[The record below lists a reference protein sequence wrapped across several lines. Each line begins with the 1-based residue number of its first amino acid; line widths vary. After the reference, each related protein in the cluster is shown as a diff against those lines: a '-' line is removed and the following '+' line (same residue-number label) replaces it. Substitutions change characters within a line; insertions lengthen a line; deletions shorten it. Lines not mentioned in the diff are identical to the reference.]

1 MFQSIGVTIDF
12 GCRKR
17 DVRIEQVKERF
28 IRCPWDAVRALEE
41 WKPGIDMAQ
50 PSIAREPSMEEILA
64 SIRRIIESNETGPTG
79 AFSGQLPPVYD
90 DEDEAASEAA
100 FVAEPIS
107 PPARVPPAANQ
118 AFGARPAQDFSPI
131 SEGPMA
137 ERQES
142 SAEKTMSLADVAARV
157 RAAADR
163 NAAMGPQAFA
173 AQAQRGA
180 AETGLPAAAAP
191 NVSQPSSVSSSD
203 RAAPQ
208 RPTDVRPLMAAVAA
222 AGVNEQP
229 ASFAAEDR
237 AAAAA
242 VESAPSA
249 ESRFDQLTL
258 RGAIE
263 TPLTAERFD
272 IAVLNPV
279 VETPTFDLAELQAKD
294 EADVEGGLSLN
305 LLSAAAGEQI
315 ARSFSELAE
324 VFDGVERRSIEDM
337 AAEML
342 RPMLQD
348 WLEDNLPTLVERL
361 VREEIER
368 VARGSRR

>member
-1 MFQSIGVTIDF
+1 
-12 GCRKR
+12 
-17 DVRIEQVKERF
+17 
-28 IRCPWDAVRALEE
+28 
-41 WKPGIDMAQ
+41 MAQ
-50 PSIAREPSMEEILA
+50 PSVAREPSMEEILA
-64 SIRRIIESNETGPTG
+64 SIRRIIESNETGPAG

-118 AFGARPAQDFSPI
+118 AFGSRPAQEFSPV
-131 SEGPMA
+131 SEKPMA
-137 ERQES
+137 EGQES
-142 SAEKTMSLADVAARV
+142 PAEKTMSLADVAARV

-173 AQAQRGA
+173 AQARSGA
-180 AETGLPAAAAP
+180 SETAPPAAAPAL
-191 NVSQPSSVSSSD
+191 SQPLSATSSE

-208 RPTDVRPLMAAVAA
+208 RPTDVRPLMAAAA
-222 AGVNEQP
+222 ASVSEQP
-229 ASFAAEDR
+229 ASSVSEQPVSFAAEDR

-242 VESAPSA
+242 IESAPSA
-249 ESRFDQLTL
+249 ENRFDQLSL

-263 TPLTAERFD
+263 TPLTADRFD
-272 IAVLNPV
+272 MAVLEPA
-279 VETPTFDLAELQAKD
+279 VEKHAFDLAKSQAED
-294 EADVEGGLSLN
+294 VADGEGGLSLN
-305 LLSAAAGEQI
+305 FLSAAAGAQI
-315 ARSFSELAE
+315 ARSFSELAQ

>member
-1 MFQSIGVTIDF
+1 
-12 GCRKR
+12 
-17 DVRIEQVKERF
+17 
-28 IRCPWDAVRALEE
+28 
-41 WKPGIDMAQ
+41 
-50 PSIAREPSMEEILA
+50 MEEILA
-64 SIRRIIESNETGPTG
+64 SIRRIIESNETGPAG

-118 AFGARPAQDFSPI
+118 AFGARPAQDFSPVAEKAMV
-131 SEGPMA
+131 EG
-137 ERQES
+137 QES

-180 AETGLPAAAAP
+180 AETAPSAAAP
-191 NVSQPSSVSSSD
+191 TVSQPLSVPSSE

-208 RPTDVRPLMAAVAA
+208 RPTDVRPLMAAAA
-222 AGVNEQP
+222 AASVSEQP
-229 ASFAAEDR
+229 VSFAAEDR

-242 VESAPSA
+242 IESASSA
-249 ESRFDQLTL
+249 ENRFDQLSL
-258 RGAIE
+258 RGALE

-272 IAVLNPV
+272 IAVLEPV
-279 VETPTFDLAELQAKD
+279 VEKPAFDLAEPQAKD
-294 EADVEGGLSLN
+294 EAGVEGGLSLN
-305 LLSAAAGEQI
+305 LLSAAAGAQI
-315 ARSFSELAE
+315 ARSFSELAQ

>member
-1 MFQSIGVTIDF
+1 
-12 GCRKR
+12 
-17 DVRIEQVKERF
+17 
-28 IRCPWDAVRALEE
+28 
-41 WKPGIDMAQ
+41 MAQ
-50 PSIAREPSMEEILA
+50 PSVAREPSMEEILA
-64 SIRRIIESNETGPTG
+64 SIRRIIESNETGPAG

-90 DEDEAASEAA
+90 DEDGAASEAA
-100 FVAEPIS
+100 FVAEPVS

-118 AFGARPAQDFSPI
+118 AFGARPAQDFSPA
-131 SEGPMA
+131 SEKPAA

-142 SAEKTMSLADVAARV
+142 QGEKTMSLADVAARV

-180 AETGLPAAAAP
+180 SEATPASS
-191 NVSQPSSVSSSD
+191 NVSQPVAAPSAE

-208 RPTDVRPLMAAVAA
+208 RPTDVRPLMAAVASA
-222 AGVNEQP
+222 SEQP
-229 ASFAAEDR
+229 VPFASEDR

-242 VESAPSA
+242 IESAPLA
-249 ESRFDQLTL
+249 ENRFDQLTL

-263 TPLTAERFD
+263 MPLATERFD
-272 IAVLNPV
+272 VTVREPAVEMPA
-279 VETPTFDLAELQAKD
+279 FDLAELETKD
-294 EADVEGGLSLN
+294 RADVEDGLSLN
-305 LLSAAAGEQI
+305 LLSAAAGAQI

-324 VFDGVERRSIEDM
+324 VFDGVERRSIEDL
-337 AAEML
+337 AADML

>member
-1 MFQSIGVTIDF
+1 MSE
-12 GCRKR
+12 GCG
-17 DVRIEQVKERF
+17 
-28 IRCPWDAVRALEE
+28 RALEE

-50 PSIAREPSMEEILA
+50 PSVAREPSMEEILA

-131 SEGPMA
+131 SEGPMV

-180 AETGLPAAAAP
+180 AETALPAAAAP

-279 VETPTFDLAELQAKD
+279 GEKPTFDLAEVQAKD

-305 LLSAAAGEQI
+305 LLSAAAGAQI

>member
-1 MFQSIGVTIDF
+1 
-12 GCRKR
+12 
-17 DVRIEQVKERF
+17 
-28 IRCPWDAVRALEE
+28 
-41 WKPGIDMAQ
+41 MAQ
-50 PSIAREPSMEEILA
+50 PSVAREPSMEEILA
-64 SIRRIIESNETGPTG
+64 SIRRIIESNETGPAG

-118 AFGARPAQDFSPI
+118 AFGARPAQDFSPVA
-131 SEGPMA
+131 EKAMA

-142 SAEKTMSLADVAARV
+142 SADKTMSLADVAARV

-180 AETGLPAAAAP
+180 AETTPSAAAAAP
-191 NVSQPSSVSSSD
+191 TVSQPLSAPSSE

-208 RPTDVRPLMAAVAA
+208 RPTDVRPLMAAAA
-222 AGVNEQP
+222 AASVNEHP

-242 VESAPSA
+242 IENVPSA
-249 ESRFDQLTL
+249 ESRFDQLSL

-272 IAVLNPV
+272 IAVLEPV
-279 VETPTFDLAELQAKD
+279 VEKPTFDLAEPQAKD
-294 EADVEGGLSLN
+294 EVDIADGLSLN
-305 LLSAAAGEQI
+305 LLSAAAGAQI

>member
-1 MFQSIGVTIDF
+1 
-12 GCRKR
+12 
-17 DVRIEQVKERF
+17 
-28 IRCPWDAVRALEE
+28 
-41 WKPGIDMAQ
+41 MAQ
-50 PSIAREPSMEEILA
+50 PSVAREPSMEEILA
-64 SIRRIIESNETGPTG
+64 SIRRIIESNETGPAG

-180 AETGLPAAAAP
+180 AETAPSAAAP
-191 NVSQPSSVSSSD
+191 TVSQPLSAPSSE

-208 RPTDVRPLMAAVAA
+208 RPTDVRPLMAAAA
-222 AGVNEQP
+222 AASASEQPASSVNEQP
-229 ASFAAEDR
+229 VSFAAEDR

-242 VESAPSA
+242 IESASSA
-249 ESRFDQLTL
+249 ENRFDQLSL
-258 RGAIE
+258 RGALE

-272 IAVLNPV
+272 IAVLEPV
-279 VETPTFDLAELQAKD
+279 VDKPAFDLAEPQAKD
-294 EADVEGGLSLN
+294 EAGVEGGLSLN
-305 LLSAAAGEQI
+305 LLSAAAGAQI